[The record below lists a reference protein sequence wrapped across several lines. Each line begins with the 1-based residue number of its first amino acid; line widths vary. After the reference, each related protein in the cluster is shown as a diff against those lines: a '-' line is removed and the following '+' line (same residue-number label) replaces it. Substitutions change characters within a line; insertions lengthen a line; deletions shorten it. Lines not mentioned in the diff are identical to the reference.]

1 MTLAR
6 YLVDT
11 SALARLKA
19 DPVSSVLQ
27 PLVVRGLTGVCGT
40 IALELL
46 YSSRDAKDHATIS
59 CAINSREW
67 LHTEDEDFL
76 RAVEVQA
83 ELAASGRHR
92 AVPPADLVIAA
103 VAERHGVVVLHYDA
117 DFDLIADVTGQPTKW
132 VVPRGSL
139 N

>member
-1 MTLAR
+1 MTVAR
-6 YLVDT
+6 YLVDK
-11 SALARLKA
+11 SALARLKT
-19 DPVSSVLQ
+19 DPVAEVLR
-27 PLVVRGLTGVCGT
+27 PLVVRGLTGVCGM

-46 YSSRDAKDHATIS
+46 YSSRNADEHATIS
-59 CAINSREW
+59 LAIDTREW
-67 LHTEDEDFL
+67 LYTEDGDFR

-83 ELAASGRHR
+83 GLAATGRHR

-103 VAERHGVVVLHYDA
+103 VAERHKVTVLHYDS
-117 DFDLIADVTGQPTKW
+117 DFDLIAGITGQPTQW